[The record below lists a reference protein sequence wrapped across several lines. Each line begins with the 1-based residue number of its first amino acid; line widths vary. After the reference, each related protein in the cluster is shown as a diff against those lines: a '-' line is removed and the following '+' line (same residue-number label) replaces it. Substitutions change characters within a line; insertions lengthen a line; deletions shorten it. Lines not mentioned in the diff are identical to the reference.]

1 LEGQER
7 DPILKKRFREGIGII
22 GELGQYDITSPT
34 KLYELRRWPAL
45 LSGGRR
51 RTGKSIGRGYS
62 VEKVDIFKD
71 IAERTGGDIYLGVV
85 GAVRTGKSTFI
96 KRFMETV
103 VLPNIAS
110 EAERVRAVDE
120 LPQSAAGKTIMT
132 TEPKFVPNQAVQL
145 RVSEG
150 LDVNIRLVDCVGYAV
165 EGAKGYEDENG
176 PRMITTPWF
185 DEPIPFQEAAEI
197 GTRKVIQEHS
207 TLGVVVTTDGS
218 IAEIPRSSYVEAEER
233 VISELK
239 EVGKPFVLIINS
251 TRPRSEEAIQLRGEL
266 QAKYDIPVITM
277 SVATMGE
284 EEVISVLREVL
295 YEFPVH
301 EVNVNLPS
309 WVMVLNENHWLRS
322 NYENS
327 VRDTVKDIRRL
338 RDVDRVVSQFSE
350 YDFIARAGLSGMN
363 MGQGVAEIDLYAPD
377 ELYDRILMEVVGVE
391 IRGKD
396 HLLQLMQEFSH
407 AKREYDRFAE
417 ALEMVKATGYGIA
430 APTLA
435 EMALDEPEL
444 IRQGSRFGVRLKA
457 TAPSIHMIRVDVES
471 EFAPIIG
478 SEKQTEELVRYLMQ
492 DFEADPI
499 KIWES
504 DIFGRSL
511 HSLVREGIQGK
522 IAMMPDN
529 ARYKLQE
536 TLGRI
541 INEGS
546 GGLIAIIL

>member
-1 LEGQER
+1 M
-7 DPILKKRFREGIGII
+7 
-22 GELGQYDITSPT
+22 
-34 KLYELRRWPAL
+34 
-45 LSGGRR
+45 
-51 RTGKSIGRGYS
+51 
-62 VEKVDIFKD
+62 EKVDIFKD

-96 KRFMETV
+96 KRFMESV
-103 VLPNIAS
+103 VLPNIRN
-110 EAERVRAVDE
+110 EADRIRATDE
-120 LPQSAAGKTIMT
+120 LPQSAAGRTIMT
-132 TEPKFVPNQAVQL
+132 TEPKFVPNNAVQL
-145 RVSEG
+145 NVAEG
-150 LDVNIRLVDCVGYAV
+150 LDVNIRLVDCVGYTV

-176 PRMITTPWF
+176 PRMINTPWF

-207 TLGVVVTTDGS
+207 TMGIVVTTDGS
-218 IAEIPRSSYVEAEER
+218 IAEIPRQSYIESEER
-233 VISELK
+233 VVAELK
-239 EVGKPFVLIINS
+239 EVGKPFVLIVNS
-251 TRPRSEEAIQLRGEL
+251 TKPNSDATKELRGEL
-266 QAKYDIPVITM
+266 EAKYDIPVMAM
-277 SVATMGE
+277 SVANME
-284 EEVISVLREVL
+284 ELDFLRVLKEVL

-309 WVMVLNENHWLRS
+309 WVMVLDEKHWLRK
-322 NYENS
+322 NFENS
-327 VRDTVKDIRRL
+327 VRDTVKEIRRL
-338 RDVDRVVSQFSE
+338 RDVDRVVGQFGD
-350 YDFIARAGLSGMN
+350 YDFIDRAGLAGMN
-363 MGQGVAEIDLYAPD
+363 MGQGVAEIDLFAPD
-377 ELYDRILMEVVGVE
+377 ELYDKILMEVVGVE

-396 HLLQLMQEFSH
+396 HLLQLMQEFSY
-407 AKREYDRFAE
+407 AKREYDRYAE
-417 ALEMVKATGYGIA
+417 ALEMVKTTGYGIA
-430 APTLA
+430 APSLE
-435 EMALDEPEL
+435 EMSLDEPEL

-457 TAPSIHMIRVDVES
+457 AAPSVHMIRVDVES

-478 SEKQTEELVRYLMQ
+478 TEKQSEELVRYLMQ
-492 DFEADPI
+492 DFEDNPT

-511 HSLVREGIQGK
+511 HSIVREGIQGK

>member
-1 LEGQER
+1 MEK
-7 DPILKKRFREGIGII
+7 I
-22 GELGQYDITSPT
+22 DIM
-34 KLYELRRWPAL
+34 
-45 LSGGRR
+45 
-51 RTGKSIGRGYS
+51 
-62 VEKVDIFKD
+62 KD

-96 KRFMETV
+96 KRFMESV
-103 VLPNIAS
+103 VLPNIQNES
-110 EAERVRAVDE
+110 DRVRAIDE
-120 LPQSAAGKTIMT
+120 LPQSAAGRTIMT
-132 TEPKFVPNQAVQL
+132 TEPKFVPNNAVRL
-145 RVSEG
+145 NVAEG
-150 LDVNIRLVDCVGYAV
+150 LEVNIRLVDCVGYAV

-185 DEPIPFQEAAEI
+185 DDPIPFQEAAEI

-207 TLGVVVTTDGS
+207 TIGVVITTDGT
-218 IAEIPRSSYVEAEER
+218 IAEIPRYSYIDAEER
-233 VISELK
+233 VIAELK
-239 EVGKPFVLIINS
+239 EVGKPFILIINS
-251 TRPRSEEAIQLRGEL
+251 TKPQGQEALELRSQLAE
-266 QAKYDIPVITM
+266 KYDIPVMTL
-277 SVATMGE
+277 SAATMGE
-284 EEVISVLREVL
+284 DEVMDVLKEVL

-309 WVMVLNENHWLRS
+309 WVMVLDDKHWLRCHF
-322 NYENS
+322 EDS

-338 RDVDRVVSQFSE
+338 RDVDRVVGNFAA
-350 YDFIARAGLSGMN
+350 YDFIERAGLAGMN

-377 ELYDRILMEVVGVE
+377 ELYDKILMEVVGVE

-407 AKREYDRFAE
+407 AKRQYDRYAE
-417 ALEMVKATGYGIA
+417 ALEMVKATGYGVA
-430 APTLA
+430 SPSLE
-435 EMALDEPEL
+435 EMVLDEPEL

-478 SEKQTEELVRYLMQ
+478 TEKQSEELVRYLMQ
-492 DFEADPI
+492 DFEDNPI

-511 HSLVREGIQGK
+511 HSIVREGIQGK
-522 IAMMPDN
+522 IAQMPDN

>member
-1 LEGQER
+1 
-7 DPILKKRFREGIGII
+7 
-22 GELGQYDITSPT
+22 
-34 KLYELRRWPAL
+34 
-45 LSGGRR
+45 
-51 RTGKSIGRGYS
+51 

-103 VLPNIAS
+103 VLPNIALES
-110 EAERVRAVDE
+110 ERIRAIDE
-120 LPQSAAGKTIMT
+120 LPQSAAGRTIMT
-132 TEPKFVPNQAVQL
+132 TEPKFVPNNAVQL
-145 RVSEG
+145 KVADG
-150 LDVNIRLVDCVGYAV
+150 LEVNVRLVDCVGYTV
-165 EGAKGYEDENG
+165 EGAKGFEDEGG

-185 DEPIPFQEAAEI
+185 EEPIPFQEAAEI

-218 IAEIPRSSYVEAEER
+218 ISEIPRSAYIDAEER
-233 VISELK
+233 VINELK
-239 EVGKPFVLIINS
+239 EVGKPFVLIVNS
-251 TRPRSEEAIQLRGEL
+251 ARPKGEEALALRDEL
-266 QAKYDIPVITM
+266 AVKYDIPVM
-277 SVATMGE
+277 AVSAATMGE
-284 EEVISVLREVL
+284 EEVMGVLREVL

-309 WVMVLNENHWLRS
+309 WVMVLSEGHWLRS
-322 NYENS
+322 SYENS
-327 VRDTVKDIRRL
+327 VRETVKDIRRL
-338 RDVDRVVSQFSE
+338 RDVERVVAQFME
-350 YDFIARAGLSGMN
+350 YDFVARAGLSGMN

-377 ELYDRILMEVVGVE
+377 ELYDKILMEVVGTE

-417 ALEMVKATGYGIA
+417 SLEMVKNTGYGIA
-430 APTLA
+430 APSLA
-435 EMALDEPEL
+435 EMVLDEPEL

-478 SEKQTEELVRYLMQ
+478 TEKQSEELVRYLMQ
-492 DFEADPI
+492 DFEKDPI

-511 HSLVREGIQGK
+511 HSIVREGIQGK